1 MYWEKAKEG
10 AGEGRGADKHRFPS
24 FNWKNYEV
32 SRQR

>member
-1 MYWEKAKEG
+1 MYWEKAKEEQKR
-10 AGEGRGADKHRFPS
+10 EGGADKHRFPS